1 MTKNECV
8 SNLCD
13 KASKKINACDKA
25 SKKINALVRIFPLMS
40 LEDLDECLFFVT
52 VWVLSISVDKSQQ
65 GSD

>member
-13 KASKKINACDKA
+13 KASKKINA
-25 SKKINALVRIFPLMS
+25 LVRIFPLMP

>member
-1 MTKNECV
+1 MTKKECV
-8 SNLCD
+8 SNL
-13 KASKKINACDKA
+13 CDKA
-25 SKKINALVRIFPLMS
+25 SKKINALVRIFPLMP